1 MLTELLQKWVALEP
15 HVCRYGAGVFRDSFF
30 IRVSW
35 GDWVSISFQN
45 PDPFFLDR
53 TSVAKLQV
61 FLQSQLTRFEFT
73 WLIGQFP
80 TKTYLAVVDISE
92 RKSVYSRQPSLI
104 VALLD
109 AYLQALELRKTVLLK
124 KKEVNH
130 GG

>member
-1 MLTELLQKWVALEP
+1 MLTELLQKWVTLEP

-35 GDWVSISFQN
+35 GDWVSISSQN

-61 FLQSQLTRFEFT
+61 FLQSKLDLFEWT
-73 WLIGQFP
+73 WSVGKLP
-80 TKTYLAVVDISE
+80 TKTYLAVVDVPG
-92 RKSVYSRQPSLI
+92 RKSVYSRHLSLI

-109 AYLQALELRKTVLLK
+109 AYLQALELRKIVFLK
-124 KKEVNH
+124 KKEVVYDR
-130 GG
+130 

>member
-1 MLTELLQKWVALEP
+1 MLTELLKKWVALEP
-15 HVCRYGAGVFRDSFF
+15 HVCRFGAGVFRDSFF

-35 GDWVSISFQN
+35 GDWVSISSQN

-61 FLQSQLTRFEFT
+61 FLQSQLTRLKCT
-73 WLIGQFP
+73 WSIGQFP
-80 TKTYLAVVDISE
+80 TKAYLAVVDIPE
-92 RKSVYSRQPSLI
+92 RKSVYSRHPSLI

-109 AYLQALELRKTVLLK
+109 AYLQALELRKSVFLK

-130 GG
+130 GC

>member
-1 MLTELLQKWVALEP
+1 MLAELLQKWVALEP

-35 GDWVSISFQN
+35 GDWVSISSQN

-73 WLIGQFP
+73 WSIGQFP
-80 TKTYLAVVDISE
+80 TKTYLAVVDIPE

-109 AYLQALELRKTVLLK
+109 AYLQALDLRKTVLLK
-124 KKEVNH
+124 KKEVGH
-130 GG
+130 GC

>member
-1 MLTELLQKWVALEP
+1 MLTEFLHDWVKLEP

-35 GDWVSISFQN
+35 GDWVSISSQN

-61 FLQSQLTRFEFT
+61 FLQSKLDLFQWT
-73 WLIGQFP
+73 WSVGKLP
-80 TKTYLAVVDISE
+80 TEYYLAVVDIPG
-92 RKSVYSRQPSLI
+92 RKSVYSRHLSLI

-109 AYLQALELRKTVLLK
+109 AYLQALELRKSNLLK

-130 GG
+130 GC

>member
-1 MLTELLQKWVALEP
+1 MLTELLKKWVALEP

-30 IRVSW
+30 VRVSW
-35 GDWVSISFQN
+35 GDWVSISSQN

-61 FLQSQLTRFEFT
+61 FLQSKLDLFEWT
-73 WLIGQFP
+73 WSVGKLP
-80 TKTYLAVVDISE
+80 TGYYLAVVDISG
-92 RKSVYSRQPSLI
+92 RKSVYSRHPSVI

-124 KKEVNH
+124 KKEVVYDR
-130 GG
+130 